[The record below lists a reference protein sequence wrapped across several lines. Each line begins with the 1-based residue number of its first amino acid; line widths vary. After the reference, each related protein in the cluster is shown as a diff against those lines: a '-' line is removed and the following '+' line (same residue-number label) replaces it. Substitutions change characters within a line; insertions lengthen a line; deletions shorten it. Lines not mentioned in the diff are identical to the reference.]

1 MSSIFVIGVVIILW
15 VFVLTPLILR
25 GQKPIRKTNDALEE
39 TRVVFQGG
47 SGTYRTKR
55 APKVTAADVH
65 RSALPPVA
73 VAAET
78 VVAEPVE
85 QGEDLTAEELP
96 PAEELIVEGD
106 VAAEEFADDVAAA
119 DVNVEVDVAADADL
133 EAKAD
138 VEDDFDPA
146 ELETQPRYELA
157 ETMLDVDDVFLESTC
172 RVRSYTPPAP
182 EAEVIPVP
190 AVAEEEVAAQPVE
203 EEESTELSAEDLAF
217 AATRRGRGGFDPE
230 RDARARATRYQRR
243 QRTFLGLAAF
253 TVVGLVLAVVLGG
266 SWWVL
271 PGLGLTLS
279 VAYLVTLR
287 RVVRAEQQ
295 LRARRIAH
303 MRRSRLGV
311 VNAERAAELGFPARL
326 RHPGAVVLEIDDD
339 SPDFMDLPEMDLPAT
354 PVVPEPQRRV
364 S

>member
-78 VVAEPVE
+78 VLAEPVE

-119 DVNVEVDVAADADL
+119 DADL
-133 EAKAD
+133 EAEAD

-182 EAEVIPVP
+182 ETEVIPVP
-190 AVAEEEVAAQPVE
+190 AVAEEEVIAEPVE
-203 EEESTELSAEDLAF
+203 AEESTELSAEDLAF